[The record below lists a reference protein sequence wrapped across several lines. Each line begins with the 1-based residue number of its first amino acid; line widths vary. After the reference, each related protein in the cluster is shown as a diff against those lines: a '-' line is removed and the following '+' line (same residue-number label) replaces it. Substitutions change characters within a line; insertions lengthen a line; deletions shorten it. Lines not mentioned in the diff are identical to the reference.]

1 MFLLQEPILFN
12 PYFAAAGLLCSI
24 LACLMIPLLTSGGI
38 RSLHELISPRRLY
51 RLLFMGLCFG
61 GTVLFGIQA
70 ALPEQFFTYEL
81 LYLLL
86 PAAAG
91 LLLSLIALRLTRDGG
106 GWRGGVHFVSS
117 AGLLTLLI
125 IGLYYANVYFLFGSV
140 NLQTEVLLLSGIGL
154 FSTLFSLLRLTLLVS
169 RRTGRLRLFERFPLI
184 GLLFASTAASSIPFV
199 ITLAAIPPEIDTL
212 FDGSQD
218 RFAPYILLI
227 VIAVGLM
234 ILTDRYRE
242 EDAEKRYRELHEKE
256 MHYMSLFAHNP
267 DAVFALDDGGR
278 IVDMNAHAREMLS
291 RLPEGA
297 DLHMITEWTTGEQQD
312 LILQHYS
319 KVMEGRADET
329 ELTVQIE
336 GRNPVHLILTSLPIL
351 IEGRFAGAYS
361 IAKNITDSKKNQD
374 QILHLAY
381 HDELT
386 GLTNRKYAF
395 EHVDGLTKTKAAL
408 PFHLFFI
415 DFDRFKKI
423 NDLFGHEFGDKVI
436 HFSAQKL
443 QQALPEGTLLSRS
456 NADGFIAVLPP
467 GLDPL
472 YAAQR
477 VGDEFS
483 LPFRVGQQ
491 AISLT
496 VSVGISRFPEDGRD
510 ADTLFKHADLARF
523 DAKSRGGARFAF
535 FDHERAIENNE
546 RLILERDLQIAIE
559 HGELMLYY
567 QPKID
572 LRTGSLVGLE
582 ALVRWRHPDLGIVPP
597 LKFIPIA
604 EESGLIVPL
613 ERWVLRTACRQTKHW
628 LNEGHSPVPVA
639 VNISQ
644 IHLIQSDI
652 VEHVLSALE
661 DLELDS
667 SLLELEVTESAMMHN
682 EEQVIEIL
690 SRFQQAGISIS
701 LDDFGTGYSSLS
713 YLHLLP
719 IDCLKI
725 DRSFIK
731 GITTNE
737 NSRAIVEMILTMA
750 RQLDL
755 RIVAEGIEYA
765 EQAELLR
772 ELQCFTAQGF
782 YYGKPVSAS
791 EIFPFEETDRR
802 FAL

>member
-1 MFLLQEPILFN
+1 MLLFQEPIMFN

-24 LACLMIPLLTSGGI
+24 IACLMIPALTSGGI
-38 RSLHELISPRRLY
+38 HSLRQLIAPDRFY
-51 RLLFMGLCFG
+51 RLLIMGISFG
-61 GTVLFGIQA
+61 GTVLFGA
-70 ALPEQFFTYEL
+70 LAVLPEPFITYKL

-91 LLLSLIALRLTRDGG
+91 LLISLAALRLTRDGVGWLG
-106 GWRGGVHFVSS
+106 GIHFVSS

-125 IGLYYANVYFLFGSV
+125 IGFHYLNVY
-140 NLQTEVLLLSGIGL
+140 LLIGRVDPRSETLIFAMIGL
-154 FSTLFSLLRLTLLVS
+154 FATLFSLVRLALLVS
-169 RRTGRLRLFERFPLI
+169 RRTGKLFERFPPI
-184 GLLFASTAASSIPFV
+184 GLLFAAAAATAIPSV
-199 ITLAAIPPEIDTL
+199 MTLAAIPPEIDTL
-212 FDGSQD
+212 FPGSRD
-218 RFAPYILLI
+218 NLAPYLSMFA
-227 VIAVGLM
+227 VAVGLM

-242 EDAEKRYRELHEKE
+242 EDAEKRYREMHETE

-278 IVDMNAHAREMLS
+278 ITDMNAHARNMLS

-297 DLHMITEWTTGEQQD
+297 DLHMLTEWTTGEQQD
-312 LILQHYS
+312 RILEHYG
-319 KVMEGRADET
+319 KVMGGFADET

-336 GRNPVHLILTSLPIL
+336 GRGPVYLILTSLPIL

-374 QILHLAY
+374 KILHLAY

-386 GLTNRKYAF
+386 GLTNRKYAI
-395 EHVDGLTKTKAAL
+395 EHVDGLAKAKAAL

-423 NDLFGHEFGDKVI
+423 NDLFGHDFGDKVI
-436 HFSAQKL
+436 RFSAQKL

-467 GLDPL
+467 GFDPL

-477 VGDEFS
+477 IGDEFS

-496 VSVGISRFPEDGRD
+496 FSVGVSRFPEDGQD
-510 ADTLFKHADLARF
+510 ADTLLKHADLARS
-523 DAKSRGGARFAF
+523 DAKNRGGARFAF

-546 RLILERDLQIAIE
+546 RLILERDLQTAIE

-572 LRTGSLVGLE
+572 LRTGRLVGLE

-613 ERWVLRTACRQTKHW
+613 ERWVLRTACRQTKYW
-628 LNEGHSPVPVA
+628 LNEGRPPVPVA

-644 IHLIQSDI
+644 IHLIQSDV
-652 VEHVLSALE
+652 VEHVLSTLE

-690 SRFQQAGISIS
+690 SRFQKAGISIS

-737 NSRAIVEMILTMA
+737 SSRAIVEMILTMA

-755 RIVAEGIEYA
+755 RIVAEGIEHA
-765 EQAELLR
+765 EQVELLR
-772 ELQCFTAQGF
+772 ELQCFVAQGF
-782 YYGKPVSAS
+782 YYSKPVPAS
-791 EIFPFEETDRR
+791 EIFAFDEPDRK

>member
-1 MFLLQEPILFN
+1 MFLSHTPILFN
-12 PYFAAAGLLCSI
+12 EYFAALGLLCSI
-24 LACLMIPLLTSGGI
+24 VACLMIPALTSGGI
-38 RSLHELISPRRLY
+38 QSLRELISPKRLHI
-51 RLLFMGLCFG
+51 LLIMGACFG
-61 GTVLFGIQA
+61 GTVLFGTLAVI
-70 ALPEQFFTYEL
+70 PKEYVTDKL
-81 LYLLL
+81 LNLLL

-91 LLLSLIALRLTRDGG
+91 LLLSLAALRLTRDGV
-106 GWRGGVHFVSS
+106 GWRGGVHFVGS
-117 AGLLTLLI
+117 AGLLTFLIAGFNYLNVYLLI
-125 IGLYYANVYFLFGSV
+125 GKVDQQAEILLFA
-140 NLQTEVLLLSGIGL
+140 LIGL
-154 FSTLFSLLRLTLLVS
+154 FAALFSLLRLALLVS
-169 RRTGRLRLFERFPLI
+169 RRTGRTFERFPVAGLI
-184 GLLFASTAASSIPFV
+184 FAAAAATAIPPV
-199 ITLAAIPPEIDTL
+199 MTLAAMPSEIDTL
-212 FDGSQD
+212 FPGSAD
-218 RFAPYILLI
+218 RFFPYILLFAI
-227 VIAVGLM
+227 SVGLM

-242 EDAEKRYRELHEKE
+242 EDAEKRYRELYEKE

-278 IVDMNAHAREMLS
+278 ISDMNSRAREMLS
-291 RLPEGA
+291 RLPENT

-319 KVMEGRADET
+319 KVMGGCADET
-329 ELTVQIE
+329 DLTIQID
-336 GRNPVHLILTSLPIL
+336 GREPVHLILTSLPIL
-351 IEGRFAGAYS
+351 IDGRFAGAYS
-361 IAKNITDSKKNQD
+361 IAKNVTDSRKNQEK
-374 QILHLAY
+374 ILHLAY

-386 GLTNRKYAF
+386 DLTNRKYAL
-395 EHVDGLTKTKAAL
+395 EYVESLMKAKEPL

-423 NDLFGHEFGDKVI
+423 NDLFGHDFGDKVI
-436 HFSAQKL
+436 RHSAQKL

-456 NADGFIAVLPP
+456 NADEFIAVLPA
-467 GLDPL
+467 GFDPL

-483 LPFRVGQQ
+483 LPFHVGQQ
-491 AISLT
+491 AVSLM
-496 VSVGISRFPEDGRD
+496 VSVGIARFPEDGQD
-510 ADTLFKHADLARF
+510 ADTLFKHADIARF

-535 FDHERAIENNE
+535 FDQGRAIENHE
-546 RLILERDLQIAIE
+546 RLILERDLQAAIE
-559 HGELMLYY
+559 HGELMLFY

-572 LRTGSLVGLE
+572 IRTGLLVGLE
-582 ALVRWRHPDLGIVPP
+582 ALVRWQHPDLGLVPP

-613 ERWVLRTACRQTKHW
+613 ERWVLRTACQQTQTW
-628 LNEGHSPVPVA
+628 LSEGYPRVPVA

-644 IHLIQSDI
+644 IHLIQPDI
-652 VEHVLSALE
+652 VESVLYTLE
-661 DLELDS
+661 DLRMDS

-682 EEQVIEIL
+682 EKQVIEIL
-690 SRFQQAGISIS
+690 GRFQEAGISVS

-755 RIVAEGIEYA
+755 RIVAEGIEHL
-765 EQAELLR
+765 EQAQLLR
-772 ELQCFTAQGF
+772 ELQCYVAQGF
-782 YYGKPVSAS
+782 YYSKPVPAA
-791 EIFPFEETDRR
+791 EV
-802 FAL
+802 FAHDGMERTFGA

>member
-1 MFLLQEPILFN
+1 MSHFQEPIMFN
-12 PYFAAAGLLCSI
+12 PYFAVAGLLCSI
-24 LACLMIPLLTSGGI
+24 LACLMIPLLTAGGI
-38 RSLHELISPRRLY
+38 HSLRELISPNRLG

-61 GTVLFGIQA
+61 GSILFGIAA
-70 ALPEQFFTYEL
+70 ALPEQFLTQDL
-81 LYLLL
+81 LYLLM

-91 LLLSLIALRLTRDGG
+91 LLLSLAALRLTRDGG
-106 GWRGGVHFVSS
+106 GWRGGIHFVSS
-117 AGLLTLLI
+117 AGLLTFLI
-125 IGLYYANVYFLFGSV
+125 IGIHYANIYLLFGKV
-140 NLQTEVLLLSGIGL
+140 NVQIELLILSAIGL
-154 FSTLFSLLRLTLLVS
+154 FSTLFSMLRLALLVS
-169 RRTGRLRLFERFPLI
+169 RRTGRFFDRFPLI
-184 GLLFASTAASSIPFV
+184 GLLFASIAASSIPFV
-199 ITLAAIPPEIDTL
+199 MTLSAIPPEIDTL
-212 FDGSQD
+212 FPGPQD
-218 RFAPYILLI
+218 RFAPHILLI
-227 VIAVGLM
+227 GIAVGLM

-242 EDAEKRYRELHEKE
+242 EDAEKRYREIHEKE
-256 MHYMSLFAHNP
+256 MRYMSLFAYNP
-267 DAVFALDDGGR
+267 DAVFALDADGR
-278 IVDMNAHAREMLS
+278 ISDMNLHARELVT
-291 RLPEGA
+291 LFPAGT
-297 DLHMITEWTTGEQQD
+297 DLNKITEWTMTEQQD
-312 LILQHYS
+312 RILQHYR
-319 KVMEGRADET
+319 KVMIGCSDEI
-329 ELTVQIE
+329 ELTVQIQ
-336 GRNPVHLILTSLPIL
+336 GRDPAHIILTSLPIL

-361 IAKNITDSKKNQD
+361 IAKNITESKKNQD
-374 QILHLAY
+374 KILHLAY

-386 GLTNRKYAF
+386 GLTNRKYALG
-395 EHVDGLTKTKAAL
+395 HVDSLTKAKAAP

-456 NADGFIAVLPP
+456 NADGFIAVLPT
-467 GLDPL
+467 GFDPL

-477 VGDEFS
+477 IGDEFS

-496 VSVGISRFPEDGRD
+496 VSVGVSRFPEDGRD
-510 ADTLFKHADLARF
+510 ADTLFKHADMARF
-523 DAKSRGGARFAF
+523 DAKSRGGARFSF

-572 LRTGSLVGLE
+572 LRTGRLVGLE

-597 LKFIPIA
+597 LKFIPLA

-613 ERWVLRTACRQTKHW
+613 ERWVLRTACRQTKEW
-628 LNEGHSPVPVA
+628 LNEGRPPVPVA

-652 VEHVLSALE
+652 VEHVLSTLE

-690 SRFQQAGISIS
+690 SRFQKAGISVS

-731 GITTNE
+731 DITTNE
-737 NSRAIVEMILTMA
+737 SSRAIVEMILTMA

-755 RIVAEGIEYA
+755 RIVAEGIEHS

-772 ELQCFTAQGF
+772 ELQCFIAQGF
-782 YYGKPVSAS
+782 YYSKPVPAS
-791 EIFPFEETDRR
+791 EVFACDETG
-802 FAL
+802 

>member
-1 MFLLQEPILFN
+1 MFLFQAPIMFN
-12 PYFAAAGLLCSI
+12 PYFAVAGLLCSI

-38 RSLHELISPRRLY
+38 RSLRELISPNRLY

-61 GTVLFGIQA
+61 GTVLFGIAA
-70 ALPEQFFTYEL
+70 ALPKPFLMQDLFDL
-81 LYLLL
+81 WM

-91 LLLSLIALRLTRDGG
+91 LLLSLAALRLTRDGS
-106 GWRGGVHFVSS
+106 GWRGGIHFVSS
-117 AGLLTLLI
+117 AGLMTLLI
-125 IGLYYANVYFLFGSV
+125 IGVHYANIYLLFGKV
-140 NLQTEVLLLSGIGL
+140 NLQVEILVLSIIGL
-154 FSTLFSLLRLTLLVS
+154 FSTLFSLLRLSLLIS
-169 RRTGRLRLFERFPLI
+169 RRTGRLFERFPPT
-184 GLLFASTAASSIPFV
+184 GLLFASAAAASIPFV
-199 ITLAAIPPEIDTL
+199 LTLAAIPPEIDTL
-212 FDGSQD
+212 LPGPQD
-218 RFAPYILLI
+218 RFAPHILLI
-227 VIAVGLM
+227 GIAVGLM

-242 EDAEKRYRELHEKE
+242 EDAEKRYWELYEKE

-267 DAVFALDDGGR
+267 DAVFALDAGGR
-278 IVDMNAHAREMLS
+278 VSDMNAHAREMLA
-291 RLPEGA
+291 RLPEGT
-297 DLHMITEWTTGEQQD
+297 DLHRITEWTTGEQQD
-312 LILQHYS
+312 RILAHYS
-319 KVMEGRADET
+319 KVMGGCADET
-329 ELTVQIE
+329 ELTVHIE
-336 GRNPVHLILTSLPIL
+336 GRGPAYLILTSLPIL
-351 IEGRFAGAYS
+351 IDGRFAGAYS
-361 IAKNITDSKKNQD
+361 IAKNITESKKNQD
-374 QILHLAY
+374 RILHLAY

-386 GLTNRKYAF
+386 GLTNRKYAL
-395 EHVDGLTKTKAAL
+395 EHVDGLAKAKIAL

-467 GLDPL
+467 GFDPL

-496 VSVGISRFPEDGRD
+496 VSVGISRFPEDGQD
-510 ADTLFKHADLARF
+510 ADTLLKHADMARF
-523 DAKSRGGARFAF
+523 EAKSRGGARFAF

-546 RLILERDLQIAIE
+546 RLILERDLQTAIE

-572 LRTGSLVGLE
+572 LRTGRLVGLE

-597 LKFIPIA
+597 LKFIPLA

-613 ERWVLRTACRQTKHW
+613 ERWVLRTACRQTKDW
-628 LNEGHSPVPVA
+628 LNEGRPPVPVA

-652 VEHVLSALE
+652 VEHVWSTLE

-690 SRFQQAGISIS
+690 SRFQEAGISIS

-731 GITTNE
+731 DITTNE
-737 NSRAIVEMILTMA
+737 SSRAIVEMILTMA

-755 RIVAEGIEYA
+755 RIVAEGIEHS

-772 ELQCFTAQGF
+772 ELQCFIAQGF
-782 YYGKPVSAS
+782 YYSKPVPAS
-791 EIFPFEETDRR
+791 EVFACDETDRESV
-802 FAL
+802 F